1 MDVKLRD
8 AYYKPGNLWKGK
20 KAIKMLQELT
30 HIKPKKVKLWL
41 GKQAFWQVNY
51 PGPRHIIRPH
61 YEITTPNE
69 MHQFDLLYMPGD
81 ELYGNRYKYILTGV
95 DVASRYKVAR
105 PLRTKKA
112 SDVADMLK
120 DIYKAGPLT
129 YPKIFQCDNG
139 SEFKG
144 EVSKLLGGRDVVVR
158 RTTTKYKHTHT
169 AFVESFN
176 RVLSVDLFKIQDAI
190 ELNDPKKI
198 ATSWVKH
205 LYNTV
210 GKLNRVKNRITGI
223 MPVDAVVMK
232 DVPIV
237 GGVKFPVE
245 GILQQDGLY
254 RYLLM
259 PGEEHDDT
267 RRRATDRIWSKGVYR
282 LVKVVGG
289 GGGNR
294 AMYFLRD
301 GPNRSFV
308 SEELMVVPEN
318 TENPPDYV
326 KKW

>member
-1 MDVKLRD
+1 MEVKLRD
-8 AYYKPGNLWKGK
+8 TYYKPGNLWKGK
-20 KAIKMLQELT
+20 KAIKMLQGLT

-81 ELYGNRYKYILTGV
+81 EVYGNKYKYVLTGV

-112 SDVADMLK
+112 SDVADMIK
-120 DIYKAGPLT
+120 DIYKVGPLT

-144 EVSKLLGGRDVVVR
+144 EVAKLLGGRDVEIR

-176 RVLSVDLFKIQDAI
+176 KVLSVSLFKIQDAI

-205 LYNTV
+205 LYNAV
-210 GKLNRVKNRITGI
+210 NQLNNVKNRITGV
-223 MPVDAVVMK
+223 MPVDAVKMK
-232 DVPIV
+232 DVAIV
-237 GGVKFPVE
+237 DRVTFPPE
-245 GILQQDGLY
+245 TILQQDGLY

-267 RRRATDRIWSKGVYR
+267 RRRATDRIWSKKVYR
-282 LVKVVGG
+282 LVKVVEGG
-289 GGGNR
+289 DNR

-308 SEELMVVPEN
+308 SEELMIVPEN